1 MNEVQVNCFF
11 NAVSSFAEHF
21 VPRVT
26 YVAFER
32 NGRLEIVKSRLFY
45 ASMNSGFEKRSFVGA
60 RLTAETFELKETG
73 LSEREFISKILNGKF
88 STPTQ
93 DITFSEQLNGG
104 FSANFIPL
112 HQEGLDL
119 QNRTSVLQIRGSDQ
133 NLPINHAPLD
143 WELRAADPPYDSLN
157 ELCGDF
163 GLGLLV
169 ERSSIFEAVA
179 GGVVTMDFSCKVV
192 ETSIDL
198 AIVASPGLVLEDVS
212 IGYRVFEN
220 GNFWRRG
227 TILGTALKWTEEN
240 GVFRGTAIL
249 PVPRAAVVHCYARY
263 RNVTHQ
269 HRWFSDPTVAQN
281 PRRAVYE
288 RFDPDL
294 EILRDMIVPKDNRYA
309 RDLETAASW
318 LLWMLGFNAL
328 HLGTIKRLQ
337 EGPDLIGITPV
348 GHHLVIEC
356 TTGQI
361 KGESKL
367 ERLVARCAIVRD
379 RLERSNHGHLKV
391 LPLMVTSMTEAEV
404 AAGLAP
410 AQEQGVVVLTR
421 EGLLDA
427 LNRTLI
433 QPQPDDLYSEL
444 ESSLLSADVRD

>member
-1 MNEVQVNCFF
+1 MNEVHVNWFF
-11 NAVSSFAEHF
+11 EAVSSFSEHF
-21 VPRVT
+21 IPRVT
-26 YVAFER
+26 FVAFLR
-32 NGRLEIVKSRLFY
+32 NGVPEIVKSRLFY
-45 ASMNSGFEKRSFVGA
+45 STTEAKYEKKSFEGA
-60 RLTAETFELKETG
+60 RLIAETFELKEIG
-73 LSEREFISKILNGKF
+73 MNEREFIARLLTGKF
-88 STPTQ
+88 VTPTRE
-93 DITFSEQLNGG
+93 INFPEQLNGG
-104 FSANFIPL
+104 FSASFIPL

-119 QNRTSVLQIRGSDQ
+119 QNRTTVLQIRGSDQ

-163 GLGLLV
+163 GLGHLV

-179 GGVVTMDFSCKVV
+179 AGVVTMDFSCKVV

-198 AIVASPGLVLEDVS
+198 AIIASPGLALQDVS
-212 IGYRVFEN
+212 IGYRIFES
-220 GNFWRRG
+220 GNFFRRG
-227 TILGTALKWTEEN
+227 TIFGTALQWAEEG
-240 GVFRGTAIL
+240 GVFRGTATL
-249 PVPRAAVVHCYARY
+249 PVPPAGVVHCYARY

-281 PRRAVYE
+281 PRRAIYE
-288 RFDPDL
+288 KFDPDL
-294 EILRDMIVPKDNRYA
+294 EILREMIAPKDNRYA

-318 LLWMLGFNAL
+318 LLWMLGFSAL
-328 HLGTIKRLQ
+328 HLGTTKRLQ
-337 EGPDLIGITPV
+337 EGPDLVAITPA
-348 GHHLVIEC
+348 GHYLVIEC

-367 ERLVARCAIVRD
+367 ERLVARCAIVKD

-404 AAGLAP
+404 AAGLTP

-421 EGLLDA
+421 EGLFDA

-433 QPQPDDLYSEL
+433 LPLPDDVYSEL
-444 ESSLLSADVRD
+444 ESTLRNAESG